1 MLRSAAF
8 LGFARVS
15 VWVYD
20 RVMSVPKV
28 FPQDY
33 IDFLIAT
40 PKGYSGTEAARVQ
53 PSQPDPPAHDAFT
66 RLLARVEPD
75 PDTLWAEARTQ
86 VRRDDGVL
94 VVDDSTL
101 DKPYARAI
109 ELVTRHWSGKH
120 HAVVRGINLVSLL
133 WTDGDRHIPCDYR
146 IYNKGA
152 DARTKNDHFGDM
164 IRGAYARGFKPRC
177 VVFDGWYSSLDNLK
191 LIRNCGW
198 VWLTRL
204 KSNRLVNKDREGTRA
219 LEHTTIAATGT
230 DVWLTGF
237 GLVKVFGI
245 ATPDGG
251 TAYWA
256 TNDLGMTDLTRVQL
270 AEFSWAIEHYHRGIK
285 QCTGIERCQCRTARA
300 QRNHI
305 GLALRAFLRFEAHC
319 FATGISWVEAKT
331 AIIREAVRDYL
342 TRPHIGFPNHRTA

>member
-1 MLRSAAF
+1 MSATKVH
-8 LGFARVS
+8 AR
-15 VWVYD
+15 
-20 RVMSVPKV
+20 
-28 FPQDY
+28 DY

-40 PKGYSGTEAARVQ
+40 PKACSGTEAARVQ
-53 PSQPDPPAHDAFT
+53 PDQPDPPAHDAFT
-66 RLLARVEPD
+66 RLLTRLEPD
-75 PDTLWAEARTQ
+75 PETLWAEARPQ

-101 DKPYARAI
+101 DKPYATAI

-120 HAVVRGINLVSLL
+120 HAVVQGINLVSLL

-146 IYNKGA
+146 VYHKAA

-164 IRGAYARGFKPRC
+164 IRAAYARGFKPRC
-177 VVFDGWYSSLDNLK
+177 VAFDGWYSSLDNLK
-191 LIRNCGW
+191 LIRDCGW
-198 VWLTRL
+198 TWLTRL

-219 LEHTTIAATGT
+219 LKDTAIAATGT
-230 DVWLTGF
+230 EVWLPGF

-245 ATPDGG
+245 AAPNGG

-256 TNDLGMTDLTRVQL
+256 TNDLGMTDLTRVQF
-270 AEFSWAIEHYHRGIK
+270 AEFSWAIESYHRGIK
-285 QCTGIERCQCRTARA
+285 QCTGIERCQCRSAKA

-319 FATGISWVEAKT
+319 FRRGISWVEAKT
-331 AIIREAVRDYL
+331 DIIRSAVRAYL
-342 TRPHIGFPNHRTA
+342 ERPHIRFPRPLTA

>member
-1 MLRSAAF
+1 M
-8 LGFARVS
+8 
-15 VWVYD
+15 
-20 RVMSVPKV
+20 
-28 FPQDY
+28 
-33 IDFLIAT
+33 
-40 PKGYSGTEAARVQ
+40 
-53 PSQPDPPAHDAFT
+53 
-66 RLLARVEPD
+66 
-75 PDTLWAEARTQ
+75 
-86 VRRDDGVL
+86 
-94 VVDDSTL
+94 
-101 DKPYARAI
+101 
-109 ELVTRHWSGKH
+109 
-120 HAVVRGINLVSLL
+120 SLL

-146 IYNKGA
+146 IYNKDA
-152 DARTKNDHFGDM
+152 DAHQERPL
-164 IRGAYARGFKPRC
+164 RGHDPGRYARGFKPRG

-270 AEFSWAIEHYHRGIK
+270 AEFSWAIEHYHRGSSNAP
-285 QCTGIERCQCRTARA
+285 GSSGVSAERPAPSATTSGWPCARSYGSRRIVLRRA
-300 QRNHI
+300 SVGSKPKPRSFVRPCETRPRARLGKLR
-305 GLALRAFLRFEAHC
+305 GLARGAAPFYHLGSGSHARPRARCLKSG
-319 FATGISWVEAKT
+319 ATYGHQAG
-331 AIIREAVRDYL
+331 Y
-342 TRPHIGFPNHRTA
+342 H